1 MPNLHFPLPQSLR
14 QEFNNNKKGASNYPE
29 FTLCDP
35 LCAMVTANTNPE
47 REGGGTPI
55 CSIKKNP
62 KHYFKCHAPIQPQS
76 LRDEYGVTWTV
87 LSKEPNFPVQLHWLF
102 RCNCSAPAAIFPSS
116 TARRSLHIW

>member
-1 MPNLHFPLPQSLR
+1 MPNLHPPLPQSLR

-55 CSIKKNP
+55 WK
-62 KHYFKCHAPIQPQS
+62 PQS
-76 LRDEYGVTWTV
+76 TISNVMHPYS
-87 LSKEPNFPVQLHWLF
+87 LSP
-102 RCNCSAPAAIFPSS
+102 
-116 TARRSLHIW
+116 